1 MSLCFVSSTRIEL
14 NDQLGLKLKHYR
26 GLSAISIGQNES
38 FPLFIFKIE
47 AGKMGQAAVAAVA
60 AYQANVFKW
69 PPRPLKWQLKT
80 SSHCQ
85 PGTEGNA
92 ALLRCNQNLRD
103 STVAAAT
110 AAAVHTSSTSA
121 TSSSS
126 AAAAAAAPSSSS

>member
-1 MSLCFVSSTRIEL
+1 MCVCAGVSPCFVSSTRIEL

-103 STVAAAT
+103 SQR
-110 AAAVHTSSTSA
+110 
-121 TSSSS
+121 
-126 AAAAAAAPSSSS
+126 